1 MKSTN
6 YQEIANG
13 IKRAEQKE
21 LAAALKAHGGKFEFN
36 EDIQRPVVE
45 FYNELN
51 GPKSGIVSAVRL
63 EDKVILMTVTDTES
77 ETYEIDADD
86 VYPGCLSVVTEFLP
100 EPQEKGLSV
109 GERLNRA
116 LDLLRPIPGSGYIP
130 FSSPAPSSTE
140 RAIKTNL
147 ENAIRSLEKTI
158 AFHEAR
164 FGKTNPDK
172 E

>member
-6 YQEIANG
+6 YQEMADG

-45 FYNELN
+45 FYNEIN
-51 GPKSGIVSAVRL
+51 GPESGIVSTVRL

-77 ETYEIDADD
+77 ETYEIDAED

-100 EPQEKGLSV
+100 EPQGWRSV
-109 GERLNRA
+109 GERLDRA
-116 LDLLRPIPGSGYIP
+116 LELLRPIPGSGYIP